1 MALAAALRRE
11 DHCKLCAKA
20 RSADKGNYSVVEP
33 HASKE
38 DRGVG
43 VGQRTVFLPG
53 EVTDS
58 AG

>member
-11 DHCKLCAKA
+11 DHSKLFAKA
-20 RSADKGNYSVVEP
+20 RPADKGSYSVVEP
-33 HASKE
+33 HASTTA
-38 DRGVG
+38 RGG
-43 VGQRTVFLPG
+43 GAGQRTVFLPG